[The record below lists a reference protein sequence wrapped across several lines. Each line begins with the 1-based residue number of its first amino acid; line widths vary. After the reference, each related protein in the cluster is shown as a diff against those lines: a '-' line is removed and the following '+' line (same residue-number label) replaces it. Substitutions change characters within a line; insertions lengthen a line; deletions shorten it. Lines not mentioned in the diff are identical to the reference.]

1 MRFIPVLEYKQFVGR
16 AGRPGYDEFGES
28 LLVAKS
34 ETDAHKLTETYILG
48 EPEDVYS
55 KLSFEPVLRMHT
67 LALIASGFLES
78 REGLMKFFKKTFYA
92 HQYGEMVEIEQK
104 LDKILEML
112 FNYKFL
118 QQKKNKIIPTR
129 IGKRVSELYLDP
141 LTAYHFIKSLKQTNE
156 STPEF
161 TLIHVISNTLEMRPL
176 LTVTNRNWEEI
187 NDKLAKSVF
196 LEKVPEEWDLE
207 YDDFM
212 KSVKTAMLFESWM
225 KEKTED
231 QLLSQFRV
239 APGELYTRLR
249 NADWLLYSINE
260 LGLLLGKKKVLGKI
274 RKLRVRMK
282 YGVKEELLP
291 LVRLEQ
297 IGRIRA
303 RKLFDHNL
311 KKISDLR
318 QIPLTSLSRIV
329 GPKIANIIKKQL
341 GEKHEEVKEE
351 KQTTL
356 QIS

>member
-1 MRFIPVLEYKQFVGR
+1 M
-16 AGRPGYDEFGES
+16 
-28 LLVAKS
+28 
-34 ETDAHKLTETYILG
+34 
-48 EPEDVYS
+48 
-55 KLSFEPVLRMHT
+55 
-67 LALIASGFLES
+67 
-78 REGLMKFFKKTFYA
+78 
-92 HQYGEMVEIEQK
+92 
-104 LDKILEML
+104 
-112 FNYKFL
+112 
-118 QQKKNKIIPTR
+118 
-129 IGKRVSELYLDP
+129 DP

-341 GEKHEEVKEE
+341 GEKHDEVKEE